1 MTIVLDANAG
11 IEIVLDREKAAIL
24 SPLIEK
30 STKVITSQLYKAET
44 TNVISKYVKGG
55 FLDKEQALEK
65 LNLCEALIDEFTD
78 ISNYK
83 DEVLLESIRLNHS
96 ACDLIYLVLARR
108 HGARLIT
115 LDKKLR
121 ELCIKCGIETV
132 DEKQF

>member
-1 MTIVLDANAG
+1 M
-11 IEIVLDREKAAIL
+11 
-24 SPLIEK
+24 
-30 STKVITSQLYKAET
+30 
-44 TNVISKYVKGG
+44 
-55 FLDKEQALEK
+55 
-65 LNLCEALIDEFTD
+65 NLCEALIDEFTD

-96 ACDLIYLVLARR
+96 AYDLIYLVLARR